1 MSNLLMGFKLYE
13 YFPYAWELAQLEKDE
28 PALHETYRELMRHYY
43 IYLNLYLGRE
53 NVNSLKSWVELF
65 VLDHGRAL
73 ENLQTSVLD

>member
-1 MSNLLMGFKLYE
+1 MGFKLYE
-13 YFPYAWELAQLEKDE
+13 EYFPYALELAQLEKDE
-28 PALHETYRELMRHYY
+28 PTLHETYKELMRHYY
-43 IYLNLYLGRE
+43 ICLDLYLGCE